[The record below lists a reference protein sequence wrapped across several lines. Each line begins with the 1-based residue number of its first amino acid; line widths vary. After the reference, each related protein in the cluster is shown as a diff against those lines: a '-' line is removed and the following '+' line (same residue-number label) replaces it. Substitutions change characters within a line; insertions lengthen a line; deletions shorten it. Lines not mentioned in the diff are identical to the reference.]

1 MDKKIKWI
9 GDGEKSG
16 NMFKSMRILVFPKF
30 RKATLLE
37 YVKKSFIR
45 LRLFCGSIVIYV
57 PWWCRGPAKAW
68 LKFLKAAQGLTWTI
82 YSSILHTRLSFWMR
96 LLCCLGT
103 RSESP
108 SRQSR
113 FSELLGRKEKD
124 DSKKQVPKSLDDFMA
139 NISSK
144 GNTGSGAGNK
154 KGGTILHPLIFIF
167 C

>member
-1 MDKKIKWI
+1 
-9 GDGEKSG
+9 
-16 NMFKSMRILVFPKF
+16 MFLNDAVDR
-30 RKATLLE
+30 RKL
-37 YVKKSFIR
+37 
-45 LRLFCGSIVIYV
+45 G
-57 PWWCRGPAKAW
+57 

-96 LLCCLGT
+96 LLCWLGT

-154 KGGTILHPLIFIF
+154 KGGTILHLLIFISCKRSF
-167 C
+167 NNIKITPWWKIIIWVSEILRRTVFGDWCFDNLCGNHLQS

>member
-1 MDKKIKWI
+1 
-9 GDGEKSG
+9 
-16 NMFKSMRILVFPKF
+16 MFLDDAVNR
-30 RKATLLE
+30 RKL
-37 YVKKSFIR
+37 
-45 LRLFCGSIVIYV
+45 G
-57 PWWCRGPAKAW
+57 
-68 LKFLKAAQGLTWTI
+68 LKFLKAAQGLTQGRTI
-82 YSSILHTRLSFWMR
+82 YSSILHTRLFFSMR

-154 KGGTILHPLIFIF
+154 KGGTVLHPLIFIF
-167 C
+167 CKHG